1 VDPRL
6 SLEAVE
12 AMVAERRRKADVRR
26 RAAAARL
33 RTAAIPRSPDVTMR
47 LASSGDAGALERL
60 AQLDSARSPSGPTL
74 VAEVGGEL
82 VAALPLDGGRPLADP
97 FTHTTDIVRMLELRA
112 AQLTADG
119 RLRRQARRLT
129 PRTAER

>member
-1 VDPRL
+1 
-6 SLEAVE
+6 
-12 AMVAERRRKADVRR
+12 
-26 RAAAARL
+26 
-33 RTAAIPRSPDVTMR
+33 
-47 LASSGDAGALERL
+47 
-60 AQLDSARSPSGPTL
+60 
-74 VAEVGGEL
+74 VGGEL